1 MGFCIVGRLRRR
13 AQRRF
18 GSVIPR
24 RVIDTENIISL
35 PALKT
40 HSGQEFT
47 MSIKETVGPCHP
59 MCREEFHDSSDS
71 KEMIAELCLTY
82 APKFVIVDGTKCFI
96 NRGPTVGDLAE
107 PRVMLAGDDRVAI
120 DAVGVAVMKAIGSP
134 ALEKPIWEYG
144 QIQRAGEIG
153 IGIDS
158 PDKINLETI
167 DPTSSEDFGEFIST
181 VREFLFQ

>member
-1 MGFCIVGRLRRR
+1 
-13 AQRRF
+13 
-18 GSVIPR
+18 
-24 RVIDTENIISL
+24 
-35 PALKT
+35 
-40 HSGQEFT
+40 

-59 MCREEFHDSSDS
+59 LCREEFHDSSDS

-82 APKFVIVDGTKCFI
+82 APKFVVVDGTKCFI

-144 QIQRAGEIG
+144 QIKRAGEIG

-158 PDKINLETI
+158 PDKIKLEPI
-167 DPTSSEDFGEFIST
+167 NPTGNAKFTDFVDV
-181 VREFLFQ
+181 VRKFLNQ